1 MFNDN
6 SIIKEVNIITKLLC
20 YIIVFISLTIC
31 NDCIYLLFVNLFLL
45 TITRQYNKLF
55 KFNLISIF
63 ILLLC
68 FYFKHLILIV
78 KLLILVIYTILLKK
92 VTKAVDFRYILESTL
107 YRFNNKKIT
116 YHILYIIYFIR
127 YYRKNI
133 KNFSL
138 LKDDYKIDF
147 NFKFLV
153 FIIKKAYKKTKLE
166 LEYLMETSKL
176 RFYNFSNKRTYVEK
190 VKWES
195 WDTNY
200 LVCHVIILLLT
211 IFYGR

>member
-127 YYRKNI
+127 YYKKNI

-166 LEYLMETSKL
+166 LEYLMQFFLHYFEPYS
-176 RFYNFSNKRTYVEK
+176 FYYLTLQYYVYD
-190 VKWES
+190 S
-195 WDTNY
+195 
-200 LVCHVIILLLT
+200 
-211 IFYGR
+211 